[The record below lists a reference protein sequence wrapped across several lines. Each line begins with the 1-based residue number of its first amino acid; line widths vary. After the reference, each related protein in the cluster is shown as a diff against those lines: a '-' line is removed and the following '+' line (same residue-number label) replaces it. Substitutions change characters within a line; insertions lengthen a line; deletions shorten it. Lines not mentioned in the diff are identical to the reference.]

1 MTKIERLSV
10 AGTDRKPRSPI
21 ARRAADAAV
30 DFAQAADESLVRISD
45 LVRDPKRPGKP
56 SLLPFSKSS
65 LERLVRAEKFPQ
77 PTRLGPRCTC
87 WKLGDVRQW
96 LAQQVQQG
104 E

>member
-1 MTKIERLSV
+1 MTKIERLP
-10 AGTDRKPRSPI
+10 AADTNRKPRGPI

-65 LERLVRAEKFPQ
+65 LERRVRAEKFPQ

-96 LAQQVQQG
+96 LAQQQG
-104 E
+104 G

>member
-1 MTKIERLSV
+1 MSQKIVHLPV

-21 ARRAADAAV
+21 ARRAADAAI
-30 DFAQAADESLVRISD
+30 DFEKAADETLVRVSD

-65 LERLVRAEKFPQ
+65 LERRVHAGDFPQ

-87 WKLGDVRQW
+87 WRLGDVRQW
-96 LAQQVQQG
+96 LAQQQG